1 MICRFEAFEVV
12 IVDQGPL
19 IVPDFPRGIALKLS
33 EVIQGHAPRTWC
45 QMFAHSHVAIRG
57 TSQIRREDLLACVRI
72 MLRSD
77 QLPAGFLTPFSLTW
91 EFPAAKLPDV
101 GPTACASLC
110 WIHDSPDDAY
120 FMMLVT

>member
-1 MICRFEAFEVV
+1 MICRLEAFEVV

-19 IVPDFPRGIALKLS
+19 IVPDFPRGIALKLP
-33 EVIQGHAPRTWC
+33 EVIQSHAPRTVC
-45 QMFAHSHVAIRG
+45 RMFAHSHIAIRS
-57 TSQIRREDLLACVRI
+57 TSQIRRENLLACVRI

-91 EFPAAKLPDV
+91 EFLAAKLPDV

-110 WIHDSPDDAY
+110 
-120 FMMLVT
+120 

>member
-57 TSQIRREDLLACVRI
+57 TSQIRREDSLAYVRI

-77 QLPAGFLTPFSLTW
+77 QLPAGFLTPFSLAW

-101 GPTACASLC
+101 GPTASASSC
-110 WIHDSPDDAY
+110 
-120 FMMLVT
+120 